1 MPDCPVE
8 ETGSILR
15 LLLDSTGDVVSGGGF
30 LRALP
35 MLFEEVGA
43 PRDAFKR
50 LKSDNSLG
58 EVIGAHQQCKASGM
72 TEFESAHLNVLQ
84 LLHKSISESSSLNGE
99 TCLRLSDVISLPSAR
114 KGNPR
119 KAIFFSL
126 GPNFANGHV
135 RLTPGPHGSRHL
147 SSTETRAF
155 LHLHATGRSTVVDKK
170 LLVGWFLPKG

>member
-30 LRALP
+30 LRALS

-58 EVIGAHQQCKASGM
+58 EGESGNVKFDETGAAKRGY
-72 TEFESAHLNVLQ
+72 V
-84 LLHKSISESSSLNGE
+84 
-99 TCLRLSDVISLPSAR
+99 
-114 KGNPR
+114 
-119 KAIFFSL
+119 
-126 GPNFANGHV
+126 
-135 RLTPGPHGSRHL
+135 
-147 SSTETRAF
+147 
-155 LHLHATGRSTVVDKK
+155 
-170 LLVGWFLPKG
+170 